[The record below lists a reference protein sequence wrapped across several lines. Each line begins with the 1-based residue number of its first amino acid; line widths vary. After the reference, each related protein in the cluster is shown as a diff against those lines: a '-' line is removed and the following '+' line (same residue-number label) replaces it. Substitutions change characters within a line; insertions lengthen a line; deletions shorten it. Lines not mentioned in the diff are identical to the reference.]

1 MMTGPSDKELG
12 ETPAR
17 FLSHWIASGFG
28 CILNRLLPLVLEW
41 PAPAL
46 NEAFPRWWEL
56 IGSAGLISLFTVIF
70 NANLPVTA
78 RELMKSASMG
88 FAICATLK
96 IFGVL
101 G

>member
-1 MMTGPSDKELG
+1 LAAFSTAFCRWCWNGP
-12 ETPAR
+12 
-17 FLSHWIASGFG
+17 
-28 CILNRLLPLVLEW
+28 RLRC
-41 PAPAL
+41 
-46 NEAFPRWWEL
+46 EAFPRWWEL

-96 IFGVL
+96 IFGIL